1 MTTTVTEA
9 ANYSNITSTTTI
21 DSNSGNLLGIF
32 VASTSAGTIKV
43 ADGSST
49 IVNTFSPLA
58 ATFYPMPC
66 YYSSLVITIGGTVD
80 CTVFWNSQA

>member
-9 ANYSNITSTTTI
+9 ANYSNITATTTV
-21 DSNSGNLLGIF
+21 DNNAGNLLGIF

-43 ADGSST
+43 QDGAGT
-49 IVNTFSPLA
+49 IVNTFSPLP

-66 YYSSLVITIGGTVD
+66 YYSSLIITITGTVD
-80 CTVFWNSQA
+80 CTIFWNSVL